1 MIGFHEKSSF
11 SYKNIIIIIFLLKK
25 RRNLILNGNKP
36 KNNGVFLHCMK
47 KTHQMNF
54 R

>member
-25 RRNLILNGNKP
+25 CRNLILTGNKP
-36 KNNGVFLHCMK
+36 KNNGVFYIVCK
-47 KTHQMNF
+47 KHIK
-54 R
+54 